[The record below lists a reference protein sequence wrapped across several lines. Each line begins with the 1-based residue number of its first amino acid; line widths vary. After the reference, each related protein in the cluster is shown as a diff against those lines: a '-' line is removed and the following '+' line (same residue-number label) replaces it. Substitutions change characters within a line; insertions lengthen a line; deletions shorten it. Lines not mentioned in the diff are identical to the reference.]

1 MTEKQFNEISAWQ
14 KETFGQATP
23 VSKLYHLV
31 EELAKLKDAINN
43 EDHTIDH
50 EAIRKTKMEYADCF
64 FLLFG
69 SAAAYGMSYKD
80 ICEAIQDKF
89 EINKASKWGKPDKNG
104 VVRHIK
110 KIK

>member
-1 MTEKQFNEISAWQ
+1 MTEKQFNEISKWQ

-23 VSKLYHLV
+23 LSKLAHLIKEVV
-31 EELAKLKDAINN
+31 ELKDAIQN

-69 SAAAYGMSYKD
+69 SAAAYGMSYED
-80 ICEAIQDKF
+80 ICDAVQKKF
-89 EINKASKWGKPDKNG
+89 EINKARKWGKPDVNG
-104 VVRHIK
+104 VVEHIK
-110 KIK
+110 TNQ